1 MRRLRRHEEES
12 NHERWAIPYGD
23 LLTLLLAFFVV
34 MYSISSVN
42 AGKYRVLSNSLYAAF
57 RGQPRSA
64 DPIAVGRKTP
74 GNRAGIRLNT
84 VQQRLLTQQPTTR
97 LAPAS
102 TMSTG
107 MRMPPHSS
115 PIKSGPTLGQVTAG
129 VERAMRA
136 LMRAHVVELSRK
148 PGMLEVRFR
157 SDILFPSGS
166 ARLSSAAIAAIRR
179 LAGVLRGFPNPVR
192 VEGFT
197 DNVPIRTVQFASN
210 WELSAARAGSVV
222 HVLSVRG
229 VAPKRLAVIG
239 FGDQKPIASNA
250 TAAGRAANRRVVVV
264 ILSSR
269 LVQHTDPAWL
279 PGDGRDLPGAH
290 IPPSRP
296 VAAARRR

>member
-1 MRRLRRHEEES
+1 MRRLRRPEEHT

-57 RGQPRSA
+57 RGQPRTT
-64 DPIAVGRKTP
+64 DPIQVGQKKL
-74 GNRAGIRLNT
+74 GNGADIRMNI
-84 VQQRLLTQQPTTR
+84 VQQRILKHQPRAYLTPLPKPQPVR
-97 LAPAS
+97 AAS
-102 TMSTG
+102 LPVG
-107 MRMPPHSS
+107 RDA
-115 PIKSGPTLGQVTAG
+115 TLSQVTAK
-129 VERAMRA
+129 VEQAMQELVRKH
-136 LMRAHVVELSRK
+136 LVVVTRK

-157 SDILFPSGS
+157 TDILFPSGS
-166 ARLSSAAIAAIRR
+166 ARLSGAARTAIER
-179 LAGVLRGFPNPVR
+179 LAAVIKGFPNPVR

-222 HVLSVRG
+222 HVLSAQG
-229 VAPKRLAVIG
+229 VAPPRLAVIG

-264 ILSSR
+264 ILSNT
-269 LVQHTDPAWL
+269 LAKHADPAWL
-279 PGDGRDLPGAH
+279 PSA
-290 IPPSRP
+290 
-296 VAAARRR
+296 

>member
-1 MRRLRRHEEES
+1 MRRLRRHEEHT

-57 RGQPRSA
+57 RGQPRST
-64 DPIAVGRKTP
+64 DPIPVGRKTP
-74 GNRAGIRLNT
+74 GDGAGIHMNT
-84 VQQRLLTQQPTTR
+84 VQQRLLTQQPTIHLTPTSTTSAGTR
-97 LAPAS
+97 A
-102 TMSTG
+102 
-107 MRMPPHSS
+107 PPHSS
-115 PIKSGPTLGQVTAG
+115 PIKSGPTLAEVTAG
-129 VERAMRA
+129 VESAMRA

-166 ARLSSAAIAAIRR
+166 ARLSSTAIAAIRR

-269 LVQHTDPAWL
+269 VGKHTDPAWL
-279 PGDGRDLPGAH
+279 PGDGT
-290 IPPSRP
+290 
-296 VAAARRR
+296 